1 MKNIRLFL
9 IPIFSIL
16 SIYAYGQSTD
26 ERLVQAINSGA
37 WHKVRSLYVTE
48 KESLQTPFLH
58 PLTKFFISQFYNQP
72 DSAIYY
78 GATLL
83 NEYNEDL
90 GSSISSV
97 VYLMASDYAKMN
109 DYKSAT
115 DILNKYNEAVK
126 AAGMQPDVSFVAVE
140 NQYDA
145 IDKKGGFMMSRPNYE
160 VKVPLKYHNTRENPV
175 MLFVEAKLND
185 YKCDVTYDTGAGANI
200 ISKQLADKIG
210 MNICDFQGLNLN
222 NGLNSSTSRFAI
234 LDSLSVG
241 EIIYKNVPFQVIDF
255 YTGNQKAD
263 SVVDKMGLQC
273 VIGLPMM
280 FPLQEVVFDFENGYL
295 KVPGK
300 TTPKP
305 AFAPNFYNS
314 GENSIILSLYDLQSD
329 EWIDAFVDTGASN
342 TMLSAKYYG
351 RNKLRFEGIEPTDSV
366 RMAGLGG
373 VKITRSI
380 PYEWHYGIDKATIYK
395 DTVSIAADSEQNL
408 VDQYDCFIGL
418 PTLVQHNRVTINFKE
433 MWISFS
439 DALVSEE

>member
-1 MKNIRLFL
+1 MKNIRLYL
-9 IPIFSIL
+9 ISIFSIL
-16 SIYAYGQSTD
+16 SIYTYGQSTD
-26 ERLVQAINSGA
+26 ERIAEAINNGA
-37 WHKVRSLYVTE
+37 WHKLRSLYVTE
-48 KESLQTPFLH
+48 KENLQTPFLH
-58 PLTKFFISQFYNQP
+58 PLTKFFISHFYNQS

-83 NEYNEDL
+83 NEYNKEL
-90 GSSISSV
+90 GGSISSV

-109 DYKSAT
+109 DYKSAA

-126 AAGMQPDVSFVAVE
+126 AAGMQPNVSFVAFE

-160 VKVPLKYHNTRENPV
+160 VKVPLKYQTTREIPV

-185 YKCDVTYDTGAGANI
+185 YKCDVTYDTGAGVNI
-200 ISKQLADKIG
+200 ISKHLADKIG
-210 MNICDFQGLNLN
+210 ANTCDFQGINI
-222 NGLNSSTSRFAI
+222 NGVNSSTSGFAI
-234 LDSLSVG
+234 LDSLRVG

-263 SVVDKMGLQC
+263 SVVDKIGLQC

-280 FPLQEVVFDFENGYL
+280 FPLQEMVFDFENGYL

-314 GENSIILSLYDLQSD
+314 GENSIILSLYDLQAD

-342 TMLSAKYYG
+342 TMLTTKYYS

-373 VKITRSI
+373 IKITRSI

-395 DTVSIAADSEQNL
+395 DAVSVAADSEQNL
-408 VDQYDCFIGL
+408 VAQYDCCIGL
-418 PTLVQHNRVTINFKE
+418 PTLVRHNRVTINFKD